1 MDEPGRARTRPTFA
15 ADLTL
20 PFGMEEQRALPDAND
35 HRQVPAAMAL
45 IEPGGGS
52 DLQAALD
59 TVRVH
64 GGCGHCT
71 EYSVERW
78 VDDASPVTG
87 ARVPARYNARSS
99 PASSSSVFRS
109 PHDQPAR

>member
-1 MDEPGRARTRPTFA
+1 VDEPGRARTRPTFA

-20 PFGMEEQRALPDAND
+20 AFGMEEQRALPDAND
-35 HRQVPAAMAL
+35 HRQVPAAMTL

-59 TVRVH
+59 TVRVD

-78 VDDASPVTG
+78 VDDASPVMGRASTSEIQRQVI
-87 ARVPARYNARSS
+87 ARQLIQRLPVTS
-99 PASSSSVFRS
+99 
-109 PHDQPAR
+109 

>member
-1 MDEPGRARTRPTFA
+1 VRCLMR
-15 ADLTL
+15 
-20 PFGMEEQRALPDAND
+20 ND

-45 IEPGGGS
+45 IEPGGGF

-87 ARVPARYNARSS
+87 ASTSQIQRQVIARQLIQRLPVTS
-99 PASSSSVFRS
+99 
-109 PHDQPAR
+109 